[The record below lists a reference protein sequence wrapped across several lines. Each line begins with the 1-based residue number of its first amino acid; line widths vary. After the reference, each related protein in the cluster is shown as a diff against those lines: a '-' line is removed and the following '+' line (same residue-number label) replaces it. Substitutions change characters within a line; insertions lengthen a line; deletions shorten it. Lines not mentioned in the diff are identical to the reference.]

1 MFREKNKLTPLEA
14 RKQMLILESE
24 LNRALVVK
32 EAEELRGEVRDAVMQ
47 AQHVKSLISTA
58 ADLAGAF
65 SSLRQAFAPKADN
78 GTKRGWFSTFMSTA
92 RAGASI
98 WQAFRGRGRGG

>member
-1 MFREKNKLTPLEA
+1 MSAEKNKLTPLEA

-24 LNRALVVK
+24 LNRVLLVK
-32 EAEELRGEVRDAVMQ
+32 EVEEFGGEIREVALR
-47 AQHVKSLISTA
+47 AQHVKSVISTA

-65 SSLRQAFAPKADN
+65 STLRQAFAPRAEGGAK
-78 GTKRGWFSTFMSTA
+78 TGWFSKFMSTA

-98 WQAFRGRGRGG
+98 WQAFRGREK

>member
-1 MFREKNKLTPLEA
+1 MFREKDKLTPLEA

-24 LNRALVVK
+24 LNRALLAK
-32 EAEELRGEVRDAVMQ
+32 EVEEFRGEIRDVVMQ
-47 AQHVKSLISTA
+47 AQHVRSVISTA

-65 SSLRQAFAPKADN
+65 SAFRQVFAPKPDGGA
-78 GTKRGWFSTFMSTA
+78 KRGWFSTFMNTA

-98 WQAFRGRGRGG
+98 WQAFRGRK